1 MNMQA
6 IAVSQLNN
14 YIKQVFEAEEMLH
27 NIEVIGEIDGLNVRG
42 NGIFFLLKD
51 QTSVISCS
59 GFNAAIVQKMRNIKN
74 GAQVVVRGTVTY
86 WNKVGKISFNVYS
99 CEAFG
104 LGQLFLKFEEL
115 KKRLAAEGLFSAKK
129 QLPTE
134 VKRVGVVTSRAGAVL
149 HDIIKVAHR
158 RNAGVDII
166 LFPVVVQGDGA
177 DKQVCEAVKYFSDR
191 NSVDV
196 IIVARGGG
204 SKEDL
209 ALFNSECIARA
220 VFESRIPIVSA
231 VGHETD
237 WTLIDLVADLRAPT
251 PSAAAEIIV
260 REVVT
265 EREAIERAYHHLR
278 FTLKSK
284 IEKMFGKIE
293 SAWIGIKNAMN
304 FKMSEH
310 EGKIQTLSAR
320 IEANNPLAVLRR
332 GYAKVYKGD
341 TQVVDIEDTEIGDKL
356 DVKLYNG
363 TIGVQVWMKKLQK

>member
-42 NGIFFLLKD
+42 NGMFFSLKD
-51 QTSVISCS
+51 KDAVISCS
-59 GFNAAIVQKMRNIKN
+59 CFNSATVQKMRDIRN

-104 LGQLFLKFEEL
+104 LGQLFVKFEEL
-115 KKRLAAEGLFSAKK
+115 KKRLQAEGLFSAKK
-129 QLPTE
+129 QLPME
-134 VKRVGVVTSRAGAVL
+134 VKRVGVVTSRTGAVL
-149 HDIIKVAHR
+149 QDIIKIAHR
-158 RNAGVDII
+158 RNAGIDIV
-166 LFPVVVQGDGA
+166 LYPVGVQGDGA
-177 DKQVCEAVKYFSDR
+177 DRQICEAIKYFSDK

-209 ALFNSECIARA
+209 SAFNSECIARA
-220 VFESRIPIVSA
+220 VFENKIPVVSA

-251 PSAAAEIIV
+251 PSAAAEIVV
-260 REVVT
+260 REVIT
-265 EREAIERAYHHLR
+265 EREAIGRAYRHLR
-278 FTLKSK
+278 FTMKSK

-293 SAWIGIKNAMN
+293 NTWIGVRNAMICKIN
-304 FKMSEH
+304 ER
-310 EGKIQTLSAR
+310 EGQMQTLTAR
-320 IEANNPLAVLRR
+320 VEANNPLAVLRR
-332 GYAKVYKGD
+332 GYAKVYKGVA
-341 TQVVDIEDTEIGDKL
+341 QVVGVEDAEIGDKL

-363 TIGVQVWMKKLQK
+363 TVGVQVWTKKLQK